1 MKSQVF
7 GGAIFCQLSQCIKG
21 WQRKRPITRKRKMKK
36 TITVILAIALMAI
49 PTSAMAHI
57 ESWAEYDQ
65 RLEKQIAD
73 AKAKLPIGGKEEDD
87 DIPFDMKITSIEKN
101 GKAIITT
108 LETKGE
114 FGWIAMAEKMGG
126 VEKFKAMMQRK
137 WAGEALMT
145 SGLQLARRYTLR
157 YRFVDNGKEV
167 CTVDV
172 SAMIIRVMISR
183 YGGLDDLPE
192 YVPEPLP
199 LELINK
205 FNEYEKYKKEG
216 GYPPALTTEELHLI
230 REYGKYKKY

>member
-1 MKSQVF
+1 MK
-7 GGAIFCQLSQCIKG
+7 
-21 WQRKRPITRKRKMKK
+21 R
-36 TITVILAIALMAI
+36 TITAILAISLMAI

-73 AKAKLPIGGKEEDD
+73 AKAKLPMKFGDD
-87 DIPFDMKITSIEKN
+87 DFGMMMTDIEKS
-101 GKAIITT
+101 GKVIITT

-114 FGWIAMAEKMGG
+114 FGWIAMAKAMGG
-126 VEKFKAMMQRK
+126 VEKFKAMMQRR

-172 SAMIIRVMISR
+172 SSMIIRSMIDDYR
-183 YGGLDDLPE
+183 GLDDWPE

-199 LELINK
+199 HELWNK
-205 FNEYEKYKKEG
+205 SHEYEKYKKEG
-216 GYPPALTTEELHLI
+216 GYPPALTIEELHLI
-230 REYGKYKKY
+230 REFEKYRKKETQ

>member
-1 MKSQVF
+1 
-7 GGAIFCQLSQCIKG
+7 
-21 WQRKRPITRKRKMKK
+21 MKK
-36 TITVILAIALMAI
+36 TITAILAIALMAI

-73 AKAKLPIGGKEEDD
+73 AKAQLPISGKEEDD

-101 GKAIITT
+101 GKVIITT

-126 VEKFKAMMQRK
+126 VEKFKAMMQRR
-137 WAGEALMT
+137 WAGEALML
-145 SGLQLARRYTLR
+145 SGLELARRYTLR

-172 SAMIIRVMISR
+172 SAMIIMSMIHDYR
-183 YGGLDDLPE
+183 GLDDLPE

-199 LELINK
+199 QELFNK

-216 GYPPALTTEELHLI
+216 GYPPALTTEELHLL
-230 REYGKYKKY
+230 REFEKYRKKETQ